1 MVNRVD
7 DFIEEKARS
16 DGQYAIAYA
25 LLRLARQFE
34 WLTDADISGG
44 PFGVVERY
52 AEHMGQKVDSLCAS
66 FDGISGSLQG
76 IGEIISDAVET
87 ITVKEN

>member
-1 MVNRVD
+1 MAKPSLGESPARVVSL
-7 DFIEEKARS
+7 A
-16 DGQYAIAYA
+16 AIAYA

-87 ITVKEN
+87 INAKEN

>member
-1 MVNRVD
+1 MAKPSLGESPARVVSL
-7 DFIEEKARS
+7 A
-16 DGQYAIAYA
+16 AIAYA

-87 ITVKEN
+87 ITAKEN